1 MKEIEKDSQKV
12 EDREDYSDNEKNNL
26 TKVTCL
32 KEENKNEIEKNLE
45 EIFSDRMRTGEMIGR
60 KRKKKKGKLDYLIR
74 YHNA

>member
-32 KEENKNEIEKNLE
+32 KEENKNEIENLE
-45 EIFSDRMRTGEMIGR
+45 EIF
-60 KRKKKKGKLDYLIR
+60 
-74 YHNA
+74 